1 MINRQDVAGNL
12 GADAEFKEIGENR
25 FAVNFRVAS
34 NSKYL
39 GKDNQ
44 VVEHT
49 EWFRIRFYCSQRAA
63 LYFKERLL
71 QGALVWASG
80 RTTTDTFTT
89 RDGQE
94 KETRYVEC
102 EVQNVQVLKDAKTK
116 QPQAE
121 SPPART
127 SPTLSSST
135 PSAPAQRSAPPQR
148 SEPPTPASA
157 PPSMARNDLMN
168 FDA

>member
-12 GADAEFKEIGENR
+12 GADAELKEIGENR

-39 GKDNQ
+39 GKGNQ

-71 QGALVWASG
+71 KGTLVMVSG
-80 RTTTDTFTT
+80 RTTTDTYTD
-89 RDGQE
+89 REGQE

-102 EVQNVQVLKDAKTK
+102 EVPNVHVLKDAKTD

-121 SPPART
+121 HAPPRSSPA
-127 SPTLSSST
+127 LSGRT
-135 PSAPAQRSAPPQR
+135 PSAATN
-148 SEPPTPASA
+148 TPAASSGPAFA
-157 PPSMARNDLMN
+157 PPSTARSDLMN